1 MDPRPACRRRTVE
14 VVIAN
19 LVAACSSLREIDPCK
34 EMWHLRGGTVRVG
47 ERAVN
52 AVKRVAHA
60 DSGLTVD
67 VGERLGYI
75 KYPSHHEPGLDSPV
89 GLAFATQIA
98 EPRELPSACRQFT
111 DLPANM
117 NDEQK
122 AFLHAHAASAPRQ
135 ARRSSLPGR
144 RASPYI
150 ALTAVLFT
158 MGGGFR

>member
-1 MDPRPACRRRTVE
+1 MQGDVAPAGRHRPGRRARSQRRQ
-14 VVIAN
+14 ARCARR
-19 LVAACSSLREIDPCK
+19 L
-34 EMWHLRGGTVRVG
+34 
-47 ERAVN
+47 
-52 AVKRVAHA
+52 
-60 DSGLTVD
+60 GLTVD

-158 MGGGFR
+158 MGGGFRCSVSRLSRSIASS